1 MLSVFYVP
9 SLSGTLQLAA
19 AGLCSTW
26 YNGYLVAAV
35 LGWVLVSDAVII
47 TMHFADRAWVRAP
60 SRMCCNL
67 LHPLFFSLECHCTNV
82 RYIYIYIYVIYMYIY
97 FFLYSVCV
105 SCSQPSYRA
114 WQSEALTEPQ
124 FYVWSLGGAMAFSLP
139 RWQQKPWQRECLML
153 IGRRQSWG
161 PCAWVGGSIFWWSR
175 FCLCVQTGCGEW
187 DTQYLRDNPSRN
199 YYNK

>member
-82 RYIYIYIYVIYMYIY
+82 RYIYIYICDIYVYI
-97 FFLYSVCV
+97 FFFIQCMCFLQSAFIPCVAVRSLDRASVLRLV
-105 SCSQPSYRA
+105 AWGSY
-114 WQSEALTEPQ
+114 
-124 FYVWSLGGAMAFSLP
+124 G
-139 RWQQKPWQRECLML
+139 
-153 IGRRQSWG
+153 
-161 PCAWVGGSIFWWSR
+161 IFP
-175 FCLCVQTGCGEW
+175 T
-187 DTQYLRDNPSRN
+187 
-199 YYNK
+199 